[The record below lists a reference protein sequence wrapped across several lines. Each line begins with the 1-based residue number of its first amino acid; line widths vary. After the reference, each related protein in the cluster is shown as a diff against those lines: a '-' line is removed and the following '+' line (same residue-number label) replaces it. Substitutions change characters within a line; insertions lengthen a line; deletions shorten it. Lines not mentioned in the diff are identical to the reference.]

1 MQTVSFRRTASQDFA
16 LICCRVFQVSYVGN
30 AHRKICWKELL
41 KRLGYPHSAAVW
53 EYYSA
58 LWAITIFKVS
68 DVLDSAVVE
77 YVLYLKHDIDGF
89 LTINIEGSIRR
100 LLGISK
106 NIVLRSFI
114 YKQLYSSM
122 FNYNDDVK
130 GNIWNEDSN
139 LLFDFWRF
147 MKPSFTGTDFFILK
161 YLLMKTN
168 ETPGCNDSNV
178 LGKLTYL
185 LDFHARQMADEPF
198 LEKNPF

>member
-30 AHRKICWKELL
+30 AHRKVCWKELL

-53 EYYSA
+53 EYHSA

-178 LGKLTYL
+178 FTHRQH
-185 LDFHARQMADEPF
+185 FHEY
-198 LEKNPF
+198 